1 MNLDLLNPEQ
11 ARAVLHKEGPLLV
24 LAAAGTGKT
33 RVITYR
39 IARLIEEGVSPERIL
54 AVTFTNKAAEEM
66 RQRIESLSPGKSS
79 AVWVFTFHG
88 FCAKLLR
95 QHYELSK
102 LSRHFT
108 IYDQSDQKRLI
119 SEAMKELGLDKET
132 AKVSMYAGII
142 SRAKDD
148 LLDAQSYAIYAETTV
163 DSSRKTAARIYSL
176 YQKKLENAGG
186 VDFGDLLLKVCSLLK
201 EHPSIREYYQ
211 DYFRHILVDEYQD
224 TNHAQYIIT
233 KTLAAKH
240 KNLCVVGDDDQ
251 SVYSWRGADI
261 RNILEFER
269 DFKDTGVVTLEQN
282 YRSTKPILDAAGR
295 VIRNNGTRKAK
306 TLWTQKEGGNAIH
319 VQELMDEREEASWVV
334 RKIED
339 GKKAGRSLSDFAI
352 FYRTNA
358 QSRSFEEALRRA
370 GINYRLIG
378 AMRFY
383 QRQEIKDALAY
394 ARVILNPRDEI
405 SLMRIVNTPPRGI
418 GKTSLERIKAYANFK
433 NLSALD
439 AFKAASDIENLTP
452 SCRKSLADLTSFL
465 ERIQT
470 DLPSLSAG
478 LAMAR
483 ILEESRYFSWLEQES
498 ETDLDAASRL
508 ANVQELLNSVKEYE
522 ERRQA
527 LGSPLSLSQYLE
539 EISLQTDR
547 DDTPGGEES
556 VTLMTIHLAK
566 GLEFPAVF
574 LTGLEEG
581 LFPIGSNNSSP
592 EELEEE
598 RRLCYVGMTRAKEML
613 YLTHA
618 STRRVF
624 GQTYSNIPSR
634 FIMEA
639 QLENQYL
646 PSSKRLPATPAMT
659 ETSLQSP
666 NSYAQRMGA
675 ALRVGS
681 RVRHP
686 LFGTGEV
693 LEKSGSGE
701 GAKALIRFQNGRIAK
716 LVLRYAPLEVI

>member
-1 MNLDLLNPEQ
+1 MNLNLLNPEQ

-39 IARLIEEGVSPERIL
+39 IARLIEEGVPPATIL

-66 RQRIESLSPGKSS
+66 RQRIESLAPGKGS

-95 QHYELSK
+95 QHYELAK

-108 IYDQSDQKRLI
+108 IYEQSDQKRLI
-119 SEAMKELGLDKET
+119 TEAMKELGFDKET
-132 AKVSMYAGII
+132 AKASMYAGII

-148 LLDAQSYAIYAETTV
+148 LLDADSYAIYAETTI
-163 DSSRKTAARIYSL
+163 DASRKTAAKIYKL
-176 YQKKLENAGG
+176 YQQKLENTGG

-233 KTLAAKH
+233 KTLATKH

-282 YRSTKPILDAAGR
+282 YRSTKPILEAAGR
-295 VIRNNGTRKAK
+295 VIRNNGKRKAK

-319 VQELMDEREEASWVV
+319 VQELMDEREEASWTV
-334 RKIED
+334 RKIEEEKR
-339 GKKAGRSLSDFAI
+339 GGRSLSDFAI

-394 ARVILNPRDEI
+394 ARVILNPKDEV
-405 SLMRIVNTPPRGI
+405 SLMRIVHAPPRGI
-418 GKTSLERIKAYANFK
+418 GKTSLERIKAYANLN
-433 NLSALD
+433 NLGALD
-439 AFKAASDIENLTP
+439 SFKAAPDIDNLTP
-452 SCRKSLADLTSFL
+452 SCRRSLTELSLFL
-465 ERIQT
+465 EKIQA

-478 LAMAR
+478 TAMAR
-483 ILEESRYFSWLEQES
+483 ILEESGYLSWLEKEC
-498 ETDLDAASRL
+498 ETDLEAASRL

-527 LGSPLSLSQYLE
+527 AGSTLTLGEYLE

-547 DDTPGGEES
+547 DEISGGTES

-566 GLEFPAVF
+566 GLEFPVVF

-639 QLENQYL
+639 RVEGAYSNPQKRPQVA
-646 PSSKRLPATPAMT
+646 PSHA
-659 ETSLQSP
+659 SP
-666 NSYAQRMGA
+666 VSSVPHQRMGA

-693 LEKSGSGE
+693 LEKTGSGE
-701 GAKALIRFQNGRIAK
+701 AAKALIRFQNGRVAK